1 MDSKKNKKINLIICG
16 YSRCGTT
23 YLYNVLKSTQ
33 KFAVNSRKEL
43 RYFIDDN
50 YLLNKFSDST
60 IPYNSLFNFSS
71 NDFSLDS
78 SPDYIHNQKFVN
90 EYKNN
95 LNLKAIL
102 VTRHLDQRLNSWWRY
117 SIKKKL
123 LKKCSFENFKKS
135 QLSFDNFNDPAPLSI
150 ISNMKFRDFKNDL
163 LKIDSNRLLI
173 INFDD
178 LKNNPK
184 IVLDSISSFLG
195 LKFLKYNLIQ
205 NQNSSE
211 GISFYNKFPLF
222 VKLKNFFK
230 KKIIK

>member
-1 MDSKKNKKINLIICG
+1 MDSIKNKKINLIICG

-23 YLYNVLKSTQ
+23 YLFNILKSTQ

-50 YLLNKFSDST
+50 YLLNRFSDSSF
-60 IPYNSLFNFSS
+60 PYNSLFNYSCH
-71 NDFSLDS
+71 NFSLDS
-78 SPDYIHNQKFVN
+78 SPDYIHNQKFVD

-102 VTRHLDQRLNSWWRY
+102 IDRNLDQRLKSWWKY

-123 LKKCSFENFKKS
+123 IKTCLFKDFKKS
-135 QLSFDNFNDPAPLSI
+135 QLSYDNFNDPPSLSI
-150 ISNMKFRDFKNDL
+150 ISNMKFRDFKSDL
-163 LKIDSNRLLI
+163 LKIDSKRILI

-184 IVLDSISSFLG
+184 IVLDSISNFLD
-195 LKFLKYNLIQ
+195 LKFLKYNLKQ

-211 GISFYNKFPLF
+211 EISVYNKFPLF
-222 VKLKNFFK
+222 VKLKNFV
-230 KKIIK
+230 KKIIR

>member
-23 YLYNVLKSTQ
+23 YLFNVLKSTQ

-43 RYFIDDN
+43 RYFLDEN
-50 YLLNKFSDST
+50 YLLNRFSDST

-71 NDFSLDS
+71 HDFSLDS

-95 LNLKAIL
+95 LNMKAIL
-102 VTRHLDQRLNSWWRY
+102 ITRPLDQRLYSWWRY
-117 SIKKKL
+117 SINKKL
-123 LKKCSFENFKKS
+123 IKKSSFEDFKKS

-150 ISNMKFRDFKNDL
+150 ISNMKFRDFKCDL
-163 LKIDSNRLLI
+163 LKIDSNRLII

-184 IVLDSISSFLG
+184 FVLDSISSFLG
-195 LKFLKYNLIQ
+195 LKFLKYNLKQ
-205 NQNSSE
+205 NQNSGE
-211 GISFYNKFPLF
+211 VISFYNRFPLF
-222 VKLKNFFK
+222 VKLKNYL